1 MNLPRRENADGARAV
16 LPGTC
21 NRNPFGDAG

>member
-1 MNLPRRENADGARAV
+1 MPRRENADGARAV